1 MNYSK
6 FKKFITDIYTSGTS
20 GKIDLETTQ
29 KIVLLNIFFTIGIP
43 MLMVFGT
50 LAFLRGQV
58 LMGILEHSSLII
70 VFISFLHMRKVHH
83 YFQAALI
90 STCLI
95 FILFSILFVS
105 GSIENSGHVWS
116 LFLPLFLLFFLGIKW
131 GTILTLGFILL
142 VMVALQMPLDLLP
155 HQHYS
160 LDFLGRYLGAFA
172 LIYTTAYFFEYIRKK
187 TSRSI
192 QQKNLELE
200 KTVKELQLIGKTLK
214 ESEKRFR
221 ELADLLPQPVF
232 EADLQGNITF
242 LSRSGYELSGYSE
255 QDFTHRFDALQMFV
269 PEDRRRLKENTLKI
283 FKHQKLGGIKYR
295 IQKKDGSTFP
305 VIIHS
310 APIVKE
316 DLIVGSRGIIIDISQ
331 LMQAKAEKKKL
342 EEKLTISEKME
353 TVGQLAGGV
362 AHDLNNILSAIVG
375 YPDLLLLNLPKKSK
389 LRKPIL
395 TMKKSGQK
403 AAAIVQDLLTLA
415 KRGAT
420 GKKVVNLNGIIKDYL
435 SSAEFEK
442 LKSFHPHIEI
452 RTHLE
457 SELFNMHGS
466 DIHLTKTI
474 MNLVS
479 NAVESMPSGGTIEI
493 STSNRYLDRA
503 IRGIF
508 DKSIPPGDFVTF
520 KISDQGVGIPRS
532 RIRKIFEPF
541 YTKKIL
547 GRSGTGLGMAVVW
560 GTVVDHHGHILIDSS
575 QKKGTT
581 FELLFPPSREEL
593 ASKKLNAKLKDYR
606 GNGEKILVVDDIKE
620 QREIATL
627 ILTRLGYQVF
637 TVSSG
642 EEALEYLDHNQPDLV
657 ILDMIMNPGIDG
669 LDTYKGM
676 IKLNPGLRAIIVSGY
691 SETNR
696 VKNTLKM
703 GVGSYVKKPYTMET
717 IGLAVKNQLKK
728 S

>member
-1 MNYSK
+1 MNYIK
-6 FKKFITDIYTSGTS
+6 FKKFITDIYTSGIS
-20 GKIDLETTQ
+20 EIIDLETTQ
-29 KIVLLNIFFTIGIP
+29 KIVFLNIIFTFGMP
-43 MLMVFGT
+43 MLIVFGT
-50 LAFLRGQV
+50 LAFLKGQAF
-58 LMGILEHSSLII
+58 LGIIEHASLII

-83 YFQAALI
+83 HFLAAVS
-90 STCLI
+90 STCLM
-95 FILFSILFVS
+95 FILFSILFVN
-105 GSIENSGHVWS
+105 GGPENSGHIWS
-116 LFLPLFLLFFLGIKW
+116 FSLPLFLLFLFGIKW
-131 GTILTLGFILL
+131 GTILTMGFIITI
-142 VMVALQMPLDLLP
+142 MVALQVPEDLLP

-160 LDFLGRYLGAFA
+160 LGFLVRYLGVFV
-172 LIYTTAYFFEYIRKK
+172 LIGTSAYFFEYIRKK

-200 KTVKELQLIGKTLK
+200 KTVKELQSIGKTLK

-221 ELADLLPQPVF
+221 ELADLLPQPIF
-232 EADLQGNITF
+232 EADLQGNVTF

-255 QDFTHRFDALQMFV
+255 RDFNHRFDALKMFI
-269 PEDRRRLKENTLKI
+269 PEDRRRVKENTLKI

-295 IQKKDGSTFP
+295 IQKKDGNTFP

-310 APIVKE
+310 APIIKA
-316 DLIVGSRGIIIDISQ
+316 DRIVGSRGIIIDVSQ
-331 LMQAKAEKKKL
+331 LMQAEAEKKKL

-362 AHDLNNILSAIVG
+362 AHDLNNILSAIVS

-420 GKKVVNLNGIIKDYL
+420 VKKVVNLNGIIKDYL

-452 RTHLE
+452 HTYLE
-457 SELFNMHGS
+457 PGLLNIKGS

-479 NAVESMPSGGTIEI
+479 NAVESMPSGGIIEM

-503 IRGIF
+503 IREVF
-508 DKSIPPGDFVTF
+508 DKSVPPGNFVTF
-520 KISDQGVGIPRS
+520 RISDQGIGIPRS
-532 RIRKIFEPF
+532 RIKKIFEPF
-541 YTKKIL
+541 YTKKTL
-547 GRSGTGLGMAVVW
+547 GRRGTGLGMAVVW
-560 GTVVDHHGHILIDSS
+560 GTVVDHHGHILINSS
-575 QKKGTT
+575 QKKGTV
-581 FELLFPPSREEL
+581 FELLFPPSREKL
-593 ASKKLNAKLKDYR
+593 AINKLKAKLRDFR
-606 GNGEKILVVDDIKE
+606 GNGEKILVVDDIEE

-627 ILTRLGYQVF
+627 ILTRLGYKVF

-669 LDTYKGM
+669 LATYKRM
-676 IKLNPGLRAIIVSGY
+676 IKLKPGLRTIIVSGY

-703 GVGSYVKKPYTMET
+703 GAGSYIKKPYTMET

-728 S
+728 

>member
-1 MNYSK
+1 MNYIK
-6 FKKFITDIYTSGTS
+6 FKKFITDIYTSGS
-20 GKIDLETTQ
+20 IGKIDLETTQ
-29 KIVLLNIFFTIGIP
+29 KIVFLNIIFTIGMP

-50 LAFLRGQV
+50 MAFLKSQV
-58 LMGILEHSSLII
+58 FLGIIEHSALII
-70 VFISFLHMRKVHH
+70 VFISFLHMRKVSH
-83 YFQAALI
+83 YFLAAVT
-90 STCLI
+90 STFPM
-95 FILFSILFVS
+95 FILFLILFIR
-105 GSIENSGHVWS
+105 GGGENSGHVWS
-116 LFLPLFLLFFLGIKW
+116 FSLPLVFLFLFGIKW

-142 VMVALQMPLDLLP
+142 VMVALKVPVDILP
-155 HQHYS
+155 HQYYS
-160 LDFLGRYLGAFA
+160 LDFLVRYLGAFA
-172 LIYTTAYFFEYIRKK
+172 LICTTAYFSEYIRKK
-187 TSRSI
+187 TSRAI

-200 KTVKELQLIGKTLK
+200 KTVKELQSIGKTLK

-232 EADLQGNITF
+232 ESDLQGNITF

-255 QDFTHRFDALQMFV
+255 RDFTHRVDTLQMFV
-269 PEDRRRLKENTLKI
+269 PEDRKRVNENTKKI
-283 FKHQKLGGIKYR
+283 LKHQKLGGIKYR
-295 IQKKDGSTFP
+295 IKKKDGSTFP

-310 APIVKE
+310 APIVKA
-316 DLIVGSRGIIIDISQ
+316 DRIVGSRGIIIDISQ
-331 LMQAKAEKKKL
+331 LMQAEAEKKKL

-457 SELFNMHGS
+457 SELLNMHGS

-479 NAVESMPSGGTIEI
+479 NAAESMPSGGTIEI
-493 STSNRYLDRA
+493 STSNRYLDRT

-508 DKSIPPGDFVTF
+508 DKPVPSGDFITF

-541 YTKKIL
+541 YTKKTL

-560 GTVVDHHGHILIDSS
+560 GTVVDHYGHILINSS

-581 FELLFPPSREEL
+581 FELLFPPSREKL
-593 ASKKLNAKLKDYR
+593 SSKKLKAKLRDYQ
-606 GNGEKILVVDDIKE
+606 GNGENILVVDDIKE

-642 EEALEYLDHNQPDLV
+642 EEALEYLDHHQPDLV

-669 LDTYKGM
+669 LDTYKKM
-676 IKLNPGLRAIIVSGY
+676 IKLKPGLRAIIVSGY

-717 IGLAVKNQLKK
+717 IGLAVKNQLKR
-728 S
+728 